1 MRLRSNKASGA
12 LAVPVP
18 PLASRWAHRVAAL
31 FRRDRGEEYTLAVA
45 VTAAEGL
52 QNSVVVHVVLEGSSV
67 EGPPLATKPTDVN
80 EQTGVAAF
88 ADDEPLVTRVSSA
101 RGARVTLTLR
111 STRSGSMLGT
121 ARLDVAALVEHGG
134 AQRLRLPIGRRGAI
148 LSVLALAVPAPEMNA
163 ETSWD
168 SPSNTRRESSH
179 DAPCAPGHVSHPQ
192 KRSQN
197 DDADSH
203 LDAATDLDDLS
214 LDDLSSIF
222 QDVDTA
228 QPWPLPPGR
237 PSSPVADRL
246 AKLWCAE
253 FDNFQ
258 PPSIE
263 LDETVITRGPIE
275 YI

>member
-31 FRRDRGEEYTLAVA
+31 FRRGRSEDYTLAVA
-45 VTAAEGL
+45 VTAVEGL
-52 QNSVVVHVVLEGSSV
+52 QSAAVVHVVLEGQSV
-67 EGPPLATKPTDVN
+67 QGPPLATKPADVDDR
-80 EQTGVAAF
+80 TGVAAF
-88 ADDEPLVTRVSSA
+88 GDDEPLVTRVSSV
-101 RGARVTLTLR
+101 RGTRVMLTLR
-111 STRSGSMLGT
+111 ATQSGSMLGS

-148 LSVLALAVPAPEMNA
+148 LSLLALAIPAPEA
-163 ETSWD
+163 HTETSWD
-168 SPSNTRRESSH
+168 SPSNKRREPSH
-179 DAPCAPGHVSHPQ
+179 DTPCAPGPISRSR
-192 KRSQN
+192 KRSHC

-203 LDAATDLDDLS
+203 LDTATDLDDLS

-222 QDVDTA
+222 QDVETA

-253 FDNFQ
+253 FEDYQ
-258 PPSIE
+258 PPSLE